1 MLGAFPKNI
10 LRSPHLKISEIEPRA
25 DRAPEKRIGTSRDGT
40 RGEPG
45 SLRNHILRALAEID
59 TQPKGDQSI
68 LSPLYHMKLKGI
80 PAIKMP
86 NFIRANA
93 MKA

>member
-25 DRAPEKRIGTSRDGT
+25 NRAPEKRIGPSRDGT

-45 SLRNHILRALAEID
+45 SLRHYILGALAEID
-59 TQPKGDQSI
+59 TEPKGDQSV
-68 LSPLYHMKLKGI
+68 LSPLYHVKLKGI

-86 NFIRANA
+86 DFVRANA